1 MANQFKY
8 KDTLIKSGDTV
19 VVHQLVQEKDKKRVQ
34 RFEGTVISIKGGT
47 NASFTV
53 RKLAKLGVGVE
64 RIFSVDSPWIDK
76 IEIKEP
82 AKARRAKLYYLRTKR
97 SKQDLKLAK
106 DEKRVEELKQR
117 KRRLKLKQKEK

>member
-8 KDTLIKSGDTV
+8 KDILIKSGDTV

-34 RFEGTVISIKGGT
+34 RFEGTVISIKSGA

-53 RKLAKLGVGVE
+53 RKLAKLGIGVE
-64 RIFSVDSPWIDK
+64 RIFPIDSPWIDK

-82 AKARRAKLYYLRTKR
+82 AKARRAKLYYLRAKK

-117 KRRLKLKQKEK
+117 KRQLKRDQKEK